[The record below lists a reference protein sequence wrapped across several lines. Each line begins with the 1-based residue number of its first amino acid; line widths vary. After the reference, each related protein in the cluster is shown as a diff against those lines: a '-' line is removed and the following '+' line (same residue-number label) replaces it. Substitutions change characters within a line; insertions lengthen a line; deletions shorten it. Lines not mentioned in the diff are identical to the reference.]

1 MFIAS
6 ECYSD
11 IDGTSIEQR
20 DHHGTISREQPD
32 MKAMLKSE
40 LAAAAG
46 VSRKTL
52 MKWLKDPYIQKQMAR
67 YSLSAHQKKL
77 PGSLIKIIC
86 EHYVIDID

>member
-1 MFIAS
+1 M
-6 ECYSD
+6 
-11 IDGTSIEQR
+11 R
-20 DHHGTISREQPD
+20 
-32 MKAMLKSE
+32 AMLKSE

-52 MKWLKDPYIQKQMAR
+52 MKWLKDPYIQEQMAR

-86 EHYVIDID
+86 EHYVIDFD